1 MPSRTEPVD
10 GPAIRTDATAR
21 SSGALG
27 LRVAVAVVLL
37 LVVAAGI
44 VGIRVWPHRFAHG
57 LSSMI
62 EMGRSF
68 GAVGWLL
75 AALIQIL
82 IALCGILP
90 ASVGAL
96 AAGMLYGIV
105 PGFLLSGVAT
115 LIGAALAFML
125 TRSLFRPFIARTLL
139 RWPRI
144 GRLDDAVARD
154 GWRLVCLLRISPIM
168 PFAVTSYA
176 LGLTS
181 LRMRQYMIGTLA
193 SLPALL
199 GYVVLGKLAGAGLN
213 ALSTRQAQPL
223 RWTLLALAIAAT
235 ALLTLRLGRIIAKVM
250 RLPTTPSEAAGP
262 DTQKRAIQ

>member
-1 MPSRTEPVD
+1 MNS
-10 GPAIRTDATAR
+10 PAIRTDSTAR
-21 SSGALG
+21 SSGAFAI
-27 LRVAVAVVLL
+27 RVALAVVLL
-37 LVVAAGI
+37 LVVVAGI

-57 LSSMI
+57 LSTMI

-144 GRLDDAVARD
+144 GRLDDAVAQD

-199 GYVVLGKLAGAGLN
+199 GYVVLGKLAGAGLS

-223 RWTLLALAIAAT
+223 RWILLALAIAAT
-235 ALLTLRLGRIIAKVM
+235 ALLTLRLGRIIARIM
-250 RLPTTPSEAAGP
+250 QLPTVPRAAQEP
-262 DTQKRAIQ
+262 DTQRHVIL

>member
-1 MPSRTEPVD
+1 MALRAEPVN
-10 GPAIRTDATAR
+10 GLNGQTDAIAR
-21 SSGALG
+21 PFGALG
-27 LRVAVAVVLL
+27 VRVAVAVVLL
-37 LVVAAGI
+37 VLAAGGI
-44 VGIRVWPHRFAHG
+44 VGIRVWPHQFADG
-57 LSSMI
+57 LSTMI
-62 EMGRSF
+62 QMSRSF
-68 GAVGWLL
+68 GAGGWLL
-75 AALIQIL
+75 AALIQVL

-90 ASVGAL
+90 ASIGAL

-125 TRSLFRPFIARTLL
+125 TRSLFRPFIVRTLL

-213 ALSTRQAQPL
+213 ALSAPEAQPL
-223 RWTLLALAIAAT
+223 RWTLLALAIGAT
-235 ALLTLRLGRIIAKVM
+235 ALLTLRLGRIVARIV
-250 RLPTTPSEAAGP
+250 RLPTVPPVSHMQAVP
-262 DTQKRAIQ
+262 

>member
-1 MPSRTEPVD
+1 MTSRGEAVNRPDGVTETTVQ
-10 GPAIRTDATAR
+10 R
-21 SSGALG
+21 SGGWAW
-27 LRVAVAVVLL
+27 RIVVAVVLL
-37 LVVAAGI
+37 LLAAGGI
-44 VGIRVWPHRFAHG
+44 VGIRVWPHQIANVLNTMEQVSHS
-57 LSSMI
+57 L
-62 EMGRSF
+62 
-68 GAVGWLL
+68 GAAGWLL
-75 AALIQIL
+75 AASIQVL

-125 TRSLFRPFIARTLL
+125 TRSLFRPFIVRALL

-144 GRLDDAVARD
+144 ARLDEAVARD
-154 GWRLVCLLRISPIM
+154 GWRLVCLLRISPVM

-199 GYVVLGKLAGAGLN
+199 GYVVLGNLAGAGLN
-213 ALSTRQAQPL
+213 ALSTHKAQPL
-223 RWTLLALAIAAT
+223 RWILLVLAIGAT
-235 ALLTLRLGRIIAKVM
+235 ALLTLRLGRIIARVM
-250 RLPTTPSEAAGP
+250 HLPTVPPDLAELSSERPATP
-262 DTQKRAIQ
+262 